1 MPVTRHLLR
10 REARDQQQLL
20 ALSAVRTG
28 LESKPAGRFTAT
40 PVGPVI
46 VIAMTRD
53 SRAIIA
59 DLTEL
64 IEAIDRR
71 SPQLQRNGEGAI
83 ATAAMRLRDEARL
96 RIAELERATG
106 VEAVSPVPAGLNQ
119 GHS

>member
-1 MPVTRHLLR
+1 M
-10 REARDQQQLL
+10 
-20 ALSAVRTG
+20 
-28 LESKPAGRFTAT
+28 
-40 PVGPVI
+40 
-46 VIAMTRD
+46 IAMTRD

-83 ATAAMRLRDEARL
+83 ATAAMRLRDEASL
-96 RIAELERATG
+96 RIAELERARRD
-106 VEAVSPVPAGLNQ
+106 EPVSPASTELDL